1 MMIKYIMNKFIFH
14 NSKLNT
20 ENFKIKNSFLNPR
33 TNIKSIVDIN
43 TLLNKVRL
51 EKKSEKKKNYLSR
64 SWNFIVIFLSK
75 FIVIYNIDYN
85 PKVY

>member
-51 EKKSEKKKNYLSR
+51 EKKSEKKK
-64 SWNFIVIFLSK
+64 IIFLGLGTLSLFFSVSLLL
-75 FIVIYNIDYN
+75 FII
-85 PKVY
+85 